1 MLCPNGHHLLSRA
14 LLAASLA
21 VISGCGAQQRA
32 AERLID
38 PLLRSQGVLVE
49 RQTGGRELA
58 LGRYRVEQQ
67 RVEDQTFDGTGQ
79 LAPGTDG
86 RTRPTSQLRLEFTL
100 AGGATPWTADCVGQ
114 RRQPPDHDL
123 AAAADEQR
131 EEVAVHCQISQVSQI
146 SGEQQRWVLAI
157 DGNLGA
163 NLIGELTQVGAPEGT
178 AKIVEIVMWHRVLN
192 VSRRRL
198 PASLGLIRSQA
209 GAEAALILDKPERAW
224 LARTLDDT
232 QRELALTS
240 LLALRLLP
248 LGFDA

>member
-1 MLCPNGHHLLSRA
+1 MHCPNGHHLLSRG

-21 VISGCGAQQRA
+21 MIAGCGAQQRA
-32 AERLID
+32 AEQLID

-49 RQTGGRELA
+49 RQAGDRELA
-58 LGRYRVEQQ
+58 LGRYRVAQQ
-67 RVEDQTFDGTGQ
+67 RVEDEAFAFDGTGQ

-86 RTRPTSQLRLEFTL
+86 RTRPAQQLRLEFSL
-100 AGGATPWTADCVGQ
+100 AGGATPWTANCVGQ

-131 EEVAVHCQISQVSQI
+131 EEVAVRCQISQI

-163 NLIGELTQVGAPEGT
+163 NMLGQLTRVGAPEAT
-178 AKIVEIVMWHRVLN
+178 KIVEIVMWHRVLN

-198 PASLGLIRSQA
+198 PASLGLISTPA

-224 LARTLDDT
+224 LAPSLADSE
-232 QRELALTS
+232 RELALTT

-248 LGFDA
+248 LGFGS